1 MITKSLS
8 ELENEL
14 AKTIQRISKIT
25 DLEDFYKAQ
34 RITLGQK
41 EDARSSEVAPT
52 TEKFLF

>member
-34 RITLGQK
+34 RVILGQK
-41 EDARSSEVAPT
+41 EDERSSEVAPN
-52 TEKFLF
+52 TEKLLF